1 MIGLKKGL
9 SSLAVLLALFFCQS
23 LLAAIEVVDDE
34 GNTVTLQQPASRIIS
49 LAPSLTE
56 LLYSAGAGDK
66 LVGVM
71 AYSDYPQAAKLLPV
85 VGSHNR
91 LDMERILELAPDLIL
106 AWQSGNSGAS
116 LNKLKDL
123 GLTVFVAEPKQLQ
136 TISGYITTLAT
147 LAGTQAVGKIAAEEF
162 SQQLATLR
170 QTYRNKAPVRIFYQ
184 VWDVPMISV
193 GGNELINDVI
203 GLCGGENI
211 FADIS
216 LVAPKISVEAVLAA
230 NPEVIIGSGA
240 DTERPQWLDNWQR
253 WPSLAAVHNNQVNS
267 IPPFLV
273 QRPTP
278 RVLQGAQLM
287 CAYIDLA
294 R

>member
-1 MIGLKKGL
+1 MGLKKGL
-9 SSLAVLLALFFCQS
+9 SGLAVLLVLFFCQG

-85 VGSHNR
+85 VGSHDR

-253 WPSLAAVHNNQVNS
+253 WPSLAAVQNNQVNS